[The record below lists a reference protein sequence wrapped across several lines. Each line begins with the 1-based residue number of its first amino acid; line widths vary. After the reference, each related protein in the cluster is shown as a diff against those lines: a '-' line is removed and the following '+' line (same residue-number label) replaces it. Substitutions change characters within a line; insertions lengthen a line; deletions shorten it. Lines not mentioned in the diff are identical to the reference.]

1 MASGVVAGARNA
13 LQLTTLQ
20 KTHVENTTTMDM
32 MGKIV
37 EAFENAELRSEIKV
51 MVGGAPLSD
60 AFANKI
66 GADAYAPDAAA
77 AVETATQLI
86 TA

>member
-1 MASGVVAGARNA
+1 
-13 LQLTTLQ
+13 
-20 KTHVENTTTMDM
+20 MDM

-77 AVETATQLI
+77 AVDTATQLI